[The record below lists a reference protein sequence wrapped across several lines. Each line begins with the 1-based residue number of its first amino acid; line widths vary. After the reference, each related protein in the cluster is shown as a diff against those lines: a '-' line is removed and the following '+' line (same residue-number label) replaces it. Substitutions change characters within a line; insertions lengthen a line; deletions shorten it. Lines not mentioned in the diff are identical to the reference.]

1 MLELGVG
8 IAALGMGLVG
18 IALGYFFGKLLEGIS
33 RNPGAVREMNRYVF
47 VGFALVE
54 TIAIYIFV
62 LALLLLFVVK

>member
-18 IALGYFFGKLLEGIS
+18 IGLGFFFGKLLEGIS
-33 RNPGAVREMNRYVF
+33 RNPGAMAEMNKYVF
-47 VGFALVE
+47 LGFALVE

-62 LALLLLFVVK
+62 LAFLLLFFVQ